1 MRRIVFVL
9 ALISACAP
17 TAQRQCHKSSK
28 ADGVGPDGE
37 LHYPEVCTAQ
47 TTPPPATRP
56 AAPPAVAKTPHTPT
70 KLDALRPDTPEPCR
84 DYARDRCQANDGCDD
99 AIKIANDLATKKRA
113 YAQCMKLLAGR

>member
-1 MRRIVFVL
+1 MRAIVFAL
-9 ALISACAP
+9 ALIAACAP

-47 TTPPPATRP
+47 TTPPPAHV
-56 AAPPAVAKTPHTPT
+56 AAPKQVAHAPT
-70 KLDALRPDTPEPCR
+70 KLDALRPDAPEPCR
-84 DYARDRCQANDGCDD
+84 DYARDRCKANDGCDD
-99 AIKIANDLATKKRA
+99 AIKIANTLTTKKRA

>member
-9 ALISACAP
+9 ALIGACAP

-28 ADGVGPDGE
+28 ADGVLPNGE
-37 LHYPEVCTAQ
+37 LHYPDVCTAE
-47 TTPPPATRP
+47 TTPVPVHT
-56 AAPPAVAKTPHTPT
+56 AAPKQVAHAPT

-99 AIKIANDLATKKRA
+99 AIKTANELTTKKRA

>member
-1 MRRIVFVL
+1 MRRIVFVV

-17 TAQRQCHKSSK
+17 SAQRQCHKSSK

-47 TTPPPATRP
+47 TTPPPVAA
-56 AAPPAVAKTPHTPT
+56 AAPAKKPAPHAPT

-84 DYARDRCQANDGCDD
+84 DYARDRCKANDGCDD
-99 AIKIANDLATKKRA
+99 AIKVANELTTKKRA